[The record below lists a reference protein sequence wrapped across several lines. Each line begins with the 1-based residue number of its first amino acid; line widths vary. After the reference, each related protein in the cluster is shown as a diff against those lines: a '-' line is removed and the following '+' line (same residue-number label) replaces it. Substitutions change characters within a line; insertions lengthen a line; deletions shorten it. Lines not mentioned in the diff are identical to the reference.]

1 MHSPTHSHKPGH
13 KPGCLYCKMVQFVS
27 IGEAPPIKTWKR
39 PLLLV
44 AGIALTVCTVL
55 ALRFSWERADATF
68 FAAVYCLLMMIAL
81 LGVAISFRG
90 CDLCVARFLGK
101 TL

>member
-1 MHSPTHSHKPGH
+1 MHHHDRNGQHS
-13 KPGCLYCKMVQFVS
+13 CLYCKLVQFVS
-27 IGEAPPIKTWKR
+27 IGEPPPIKSWKR

-44 AGIALTVCTVL
+44 AGIALTVCTVM
-55 ALRFSWERADATF
+55 ALHFAWERTGATF
-68 FAAVYCLLMMIAL
+68 FAAVTCLLMMIAL

-90 CDLCVARFLGK
+90 CDACVARFLGK

>member
-1 MHSPTHSHKPGH
+1 MHSRCKS
-13 KPGCLYCKMVQFVS
+13 CLYCRLVQYVS
-27 IGEAPPIKTWKR
+27 LGDPPPVKTWKR
-39 PLLLV
+39 PVLLV
-44 AGIALTVCTVL
+44 AGLALTVCTVM
-55 ALRFSWERADATF
+55 ALRFAWERPDAMF
-68 FAAVYCLLMMIAL
+68 FATVSVILNLLAL